1 MKYLTVK
8 KIGKNGTSFGL
19 LNSENKD
26 SVKVEEVAE
35 LKELTPENF
44 EEAYKKYYPEV
55 LEDGLYNFLVEHA
68 EKSASGFNDE
78 YFGDSI
84 YQYMSDNLEAIGLD
98 EEVEDPEFVFRNF
111 STEDCINTAYDYD
124 LIDNTIWNYYM

>member
-8 KIGKNGTSFGL
+8 KIEKGTSFGL
-19 LNSENKD
+19 LDSEKKD
-26 SVKVEEVAE
+26 SLKIEEVVE

-44 EEAYKKYYPEV
+44 EEAYKKYNPEV
-55 LEDGLYNFLVEHA
+55 IEDELYNFLVEHA
-68 EKSASGFNDE
+68 ERSASGFNDE
-78 YFGDSI
+78 YFGDYI

-98 EEVEDPEFVFRNF
+98 DDDQGYQVFKNF

-124 LIDNTIWNYYM
+124 LIDNTIWDYYM

>member
-8 KIGKNGTSFGL
+8 KIEKGTSFGL
-19 LNSENKD
+19 LDSEKKD
-26 SVKVEEVAE
+26 SVKVEEVVE

-44 EEAYKKYYPEV
+44 GEAYKKYNPEV
-55 LEDGLYNFLVEHA
+55 IEDELYNFLVEHA
-68 EKSASGFNDE
+68 ERSASGFNDE

-98 EEVEDPEFVFRNF
+98 EEVEDPDFVFRHF

>member
-8 KIGKNGTSFGL
+8 KIEKGTSFGL
-19 LNSENKD
+19 LDSEKKD
-26 SVKVEEVAE
+26 SLKIEEVVE

-44 EEAYKKYYPEV
+44 EEAYKKYNPEV
-55 LEDGLYNFLVEHA
+55 IEDELYNFLVEHA
-68 EKSASGFNDE
+68 ERSASGFNDE
-78 YFGDSI
+78 YFGDYI

-98 EEVEDPEFVFRNF
+98 DDDQGYQVFKNF

>member
-1 MKYLTVK
+1 MEYLTVK
-8 KIGKNGTSFGL
+8 KIEKGISFGL
-19 LNSENKD
+19 LD
-26 SVKVEEVAE
+26 SKKQDSIKVEEVVE
-35 LKELTPENF
+35 FKELTPENF
-44 EEAYKKYYPEV
+44 GEVYKKYNPEAI
-55 LEDGLYNFLVEHA
+55 EDDLYIFLIEHA
-68 EKSASGFNDE
+68 ERSASGFNDE

-111 STEDCINTAYDYD
+111 STEDCVNTAYDYD

>member
-8 KIGKNGTSFGL
+8 KIEKGTGFGL
-19 LNSENKD
+19 LDSEKKD
-26 SVKVEEVAE
+26 SIKVEAVIEF
-35 LKELTPENF
+35 KELTPENF
-44 EEAYKKYYPEV
+44 EEAYKKYNPEV
-55 LEDGLYNFLVEHA
+55 IEDDLYNFLVEHA

-98 EEVEDPEFVFRNF
+98 DDEQGYQVFKNF
-111 STEDCINTAYDYD
+111 STEDCVNTAYDYD
-124 LIDNTIWNYYM
+124 LIDKTIWNYYM